1 MIEFQNEKFRVEM
14 TAEMPAKINAHF
26 FIYMID
32 SDPASCA
39 WGFVKYDGQIDL
51 RTNMRICNTTTIQD
65 FCDILK
71 QISARAIE
79 ELKD

>member
-1 MIEFQNEKFRVEM
+1 MIEFKNEKFRVEM
-14 TAEMPAKINAHF
+14 TVEMPAKINAHF

-32 SDPASCA
+32 SNPASCA
-39 WGFVKYDGQIDL
+39 CGFAKYDGQIDL
-51 RTNMRICNTTTIQD
+51 KTNIRICNTTTIED